1 VSNCIFSKLFRLTAA
16 AAVLL
21 FLQSP
26 VAQVHA
32 QAANLQSS
40 APNPKSVLPELS
52 DAQADRL
59 KPYLD
64 MRSGTTYGWW
74 PGGQGIM
81 IGTRFGSSQQLH
93 RVQAAMGARTQITF
107 NTEPVLGVKANHSES
122 HPTLLIQRDI
132 GGAENFQLFGYNTQ
146 SIQETLLTEGGK
158 TRNENPVFAPDGL
171 SFAYS
176 RTNESGLYQVRM
188 QRVDKVGASTPIK
201 IGGKLERSAVL
212 QPLDFSP
219 DGKSLLLLERRSILQ
234 STLIELDIASGK
246 TRRFGKDPGAAS
258 SQARYSL
265 DGKQIY
271 VLSDQGF
278 QLQTVWMV
286 DRKNR
291 TFRPFLPA
299 LNGDVD
305 MFSVSQN
312 EHYLA
317 LSVNDDKGSELL
329 VLDQLDGYK
338 EVKRIKLEP
347 GVISDL
353 EFHPTKP
360 VLAFT
365 FSGAQIPSDSFTL
378 DFPSKSLTQ
387 WTEHELGGISSK
399 LLLPPQRAQTVGGT
413 GEKAYNLQTWVYS
426 SMRQGKNPVVIILHG
441 GPESQSRPGFDAW
454 IQYLVRELGVNV
466 LTPNVRGST
475 GYGRDYTALDD
486 GPLRAD
492 ATADVGSILDWIKT
506 IDAFDSERVIV
517 MGGSYGG
524 YLTLASLAAYSDRLR
539 GGISVVGISDFTTFL
554 ANTANYRRDLRRVE
568 YGDERV
574 PAMRK
579 IFDAISPLKNAARIS
594 APLLIIQGANDPRV
608 PLSEAIQIRD
618 AVQAN
623 GKPAPMLV
631 AGDEGHGFK
640 KRANVDQMRATMAA
654 FLIQH
659 FGLTEAAAK

>member
-1 VSNCIFSKLFRLTAA
+1 MLC
-16 AAVLL
+16 
-21 FLQSP
+21 LQSLTTE
-26 VAQVHA
+26 VQAQA
-32 QAANLQSS
+32 AANLQSS
-40 APNPKSVLPELS
+40 APNPKSALPQLS

-81 IGTRFGSSQQLH
+81 IGTRFASSQQLH
-93 RVQAAMGARTQITF
+93 WVQAAMGMRQQITF
-107 NTEPVLGVKANHSES
+107 NTEPVLDVKANHSEP

-132 GGAENFQLFGYNTQ
+132 GGAENFQLFGYSTQ
-146 SIQETLLTEGGK
+146 SMQETLLTEGGK
-158 TRNENPVFAPDGL
+158 TRNDSPVFSRDGL
-171 SFAYS
+171 RFAYS
-176 RTNESGLYQVRM
+176 RTNEKGLYQVRM
-188 QRVDKVGASTPIK
+188 QRVDKVGDSTPIK
-201 IGGKLERSAVL
+201 INGELERALVL

-219 DGKSLLLLERRSILQ
+219 DGKSLLLLESRSILQ
-234 STLIELDIASGK
+234 STLIELDVVSGK
-246 TRRFGKDPGAAS
+246 TRRFGKDPGSATTL
-258 SQARYSL
+258 ARYSQ

-278 QLQTVWMV
+278 QLQKMWMV

-299 LNGDVD
+299 LSGDVD
-305 MFSVSQN
+305 MFSVSHN

-317 LSVNDDKGSELL
+317 LSINDEKGSELL
-329 VLDQLDGYK
+329 VLDQLDSYK

-353 EFHPTKP
+353 EFHPSKP

-365 FSGAQIPSDSFTL
+365 FAGAQIPSDSFTL
-378 DFPSKSLTQ
+378 DFPSKTLNQ
-387 WTEHELGGISSK
+387 WTAHELGGIDSK
-399 LLLPPQRAQTVGGT
+399 LLLPPQRAQLVGGQ

-441 GPESQSRPGFDAW
+441 GPESQARPGFDAW

-466 LTPNVRGST
+466 ITPNVRGST

-486 GPLRAD
+486 GALRAD
-492 ATADVGSILDWIKT
+492 ATTDVGSLLDWIKT
-506 IDAFDSERVIV
+506 VESFDAERVIV

-524 YLTLASLAAYSDRLR
+524 YLTLASLVAYSDRLK
-539 GGISVVGISDFTTFL
+539 GGISIVGISDFTTFL

-568 YGDERV
+568 YGDERI

-579 IFDAISPLKNAARIS
+579 IFDEISPLKNAARIS

-640 KRANVDQMRATMAA
+640 KRANVDQMRETMAA

-659 FGLTEAAAK
+659 FGLTTPEAKP